1 MKLEILGGLSGVD
14 PAEWDALVGDG
25 TPFLEW
31 GWLASLEDSGCVSPE
46 TGWQP
51 RHLALRDDAGRI
63 AAACPL
69 YLKSHSAGEF
79 VFDQGWAEAAEGAGI
94 RYYPKL
100 LVASPFTPA
109 TGVRFLTRRGDD
121 RPALIRT
128 LGGALREI
136 CSQNRLSSVH
146 ANFCLPDEVTALAEA
161 GFVERTG
168 YQFQWINP
176 GWETFDDYLA
186 AFRSKRR
193 TQIRREIREPE
204 AQGITIEV
212 LAGEKIPDEVFPSM
226 FRLYKSTIDKLYWAR
241 QYLNEPLFDRLRE
254 RWKKR
259 LCFAVARR
267 EGRVVAGAFNVRKG
281 DVLYGR
287 YWGAFEEHRFLH
299 FNVCYYA
306 GIDYCLRN
314 GIVRFEP
321 GAGGEFKH
329 LRGFDARPTSSM
341 HYMCDERFS
350 RAVLDY
356 LGRERQAVEQRIE
369 WMDVQSELRKTPL
382 T

>member
-31 GWLASLEDSGCVSPE
+31 GWLASLEDSGCVSLE

-176 GWETFDDYLA
+176 GWETFDGLPRGLPEQTANADPPRDPRT
-186 AFRSKRR
+186 RS
-193 TQIRREIREPE
+193 
-204 AQGITIEV
+204 
-212 LAGEKIPDEVFPSM
+212 AGHH
-226 FRLYKSTIDKLYWAR
+226 
-241 QYLNEPLFDRLRE
+241 DRG
-254 RWKKR
+254 
-259 LCFAVARR
+259 ARR
-267 EGRVVAGAFNVRKG
+267 GGDSGRG
-281 DVLYGR
+281 LP
-287 YWGAFEEHRFLH
+287 LH
-299 FNVCYYA
+299 VPA
-306 GIDYCLRN
+306 LQVD
-314 GIVRFEP
+314 
-321 GAGGEFKH
+321 H
-329 LRGFDARPTSSM
+329 
-341 HYMCDERFS
+341 
-350 RAVLDY
+350 
-356 LGRERQAVEQRIE
+356 
-369 WMDVQSELRKTPL
+369 
-382 T
+382 